1 MNYKIGICA
10 MLMLFLSACKNNQS
24 DAEIEK
30 AKAIVWVDKHGE
42 KDWKDYGMIRTAKAR
57 VYVYT
62 DGTFRIISFCKKQ
75 EPEVV
80 KYLKKRA
87 AVYTIPKFFFD
98 EGYLEPG
105 EQYLQIRYIPSKVGK

>member
-62 DGTFRIISFCKKQ
+62 YRRDFPHYLFLQETRTGSGEIPEKTGSRLYHSQILFR
-75 EPEVV
+75 
-80 KYLKKRA
+80 
-87 AVYTIPKFFFD
+87 
-98 EGYLEPG
+98 
-105 EQYLQIRYIPSKVGK
+105 